1 MDGQRRCAGR
11 TVFGYSPGSAC
22 GGPAAHTLLYQAG
35 ARQIPASLYEAA
47 SIDGA
52 GRLKQFWHITLPQLR
67 YTIVTSSTLMVV
79 GSLTYF
85 DLVFVLP
92 GGGPGYATRILP
104 LDMYITGFQSNEM
117 GLAAPSLWCSSWQD
131 FCSLSPFSGS
141 PASTGCAAS
150 RQEYDVRGL
159 PRPVHR
165 LLGPPDT
172 DDRGGTRPPGS
183 SVRHQPSRCLGGVL
197 WLVVVLVP
205 GYWVVVT
212 SLRTREGLFYS
223 NPLALSTSPTLEN
236 YRLVL
241 DSAFTHYLLN
251 STLVTVGAM
260 LLTLVVSFLAA
271 YAYAYAYA
279 IVCGASRALRWAFSV
294 FLLGLA
300 IPLQATIIPVYY
312 LIAKAQMYDTLPAIV
327 LPSAAFAIPLTVII
341 LVNFLRDIPD
351 ELYESMRADGAGHWR
366 MLWSPAVPL
375 ARPALIT
382 VTIYDALNLWNGFL
396 FPLILTQSPD
406 KRVLPLF
413 VWRFQ
418 GELTINIQAILAAVV
433 LSTLPILALYILGR
447 RQLISRLTVGFGG

>member
-1 MDGQRRCAGR
+1 M
-11 TVFGYSPGSAC
+11 
-22 GGPAAHTLLYQAG
+22 
-35 ARQIPASLYEAA
+35 
-47 SIDGA
+47 
-52 GRLKQFWHITLPQLR
+52 
-67 YTIVTSSTLMVV
+67 
-79 GSLTYF
+79 
-85 DLVFVLP
+85 
-92 GGGPGYATRILP
+92 
-104 LDMYITGFQSNEM
+104 
-117 GLAAPSLWCSSWQD
+117 
-131 FCSLSPFSGS
+131 
-141 PASTGCAAS
+141 
-150 RQEYDVRGL
+150 
-159 PRPVHR
+159 
-165 LLGPPDT
+165 
-172 DDRGGTRPPGS
+172 
-183 SVRHQPSRCLGGVL
+183 
-197 WLVVVLVP
+197 VVLVP

-212 SLRTREGLFYS
+212 GLRTREGLFDA

-251 STLVTVGAM
+251 STLVTVGAT
-260 LLTLVVSFLAA
+260 LLTLVVSFLVAYA

-382 VTIYDALNLWNGFL
+382 VTIYDALNVWNGFL

-447 RQLISRLTVGFGG
+447 RQLISRLTVGFGK